1 MMETVMARGE
11 KIAQL
16 ARQRATD
23 ELVKHVAQ
31 RLPDAEIERLLSGFS
46 IRDLL
51 LCERWLADSEL
62 RFLSSCFK

>member
-1 MMETVMARGE
+1 MMEVLMARGE
-11 KIAQL
+11 EIARL

-23 ELVKHVAQ
+23 ELIKHVAQ